1 MKKLVTKI
9 QTIFGVA
16 KYEVWFAF
24 LILSGLTIGTVYKAW
39 YPAMPEEEFDNEAFF
54 HALDSLAEV
63 NRSTYIGADSIGM
76 PDKSLVAGDTLVR
89 KQQLF
94 PAKEKKASPSGLVD
108 LNTASLPELM
118 TLPGIGQ
125 KTAEKIIEYRKEQKF
140 NSPEDIMNIKGIGP
154 KKFEKMKPFL
164 K

>member
-24 LILSGLTIGTVYKAW
+24 LILTGLLIGSAYKIW
-39 YPAMPEEEFDNEAFF
+39 YPAAPEEEFDNEAFS

-63 NRSTYIGADSIGM
+63 SRSTYVGADSIGM
-76 PDKSLVAGDTLVR
+76 PDAALVAGDTLVR
-89 KQQLF
+89 KEQLF
-94 PAKEKKASPSGLVD
+94 PAKEKKGNPSGLVD

-140 NSPEDIMNIKGIGP
+140 SSPEDIMNIKGIGP